1 MVDDGR
7 GLWTLR
13 GKTIN
18 LIQQQLPHD
27 RVGSTE
33 TCIKAINSGRAP
45 HPGTSLMLIYTNPHF
60 EEMKCNCRHPLL
72 IIWKQPSMALQ
83 NQQ

>member
-1 MVDDGR
+1 MVDDGIS
-7 GLWTLR
+7 LWTLR

-45 HPGTSLMLIYTNPHF
+45 RPGTSPMSKWHAYLHQSTFRGN
-60 EEMKCNCRHPLL
+60 EM
-72 IIWKQPSMALQ
+72 Q
-83 NQQ
+83 